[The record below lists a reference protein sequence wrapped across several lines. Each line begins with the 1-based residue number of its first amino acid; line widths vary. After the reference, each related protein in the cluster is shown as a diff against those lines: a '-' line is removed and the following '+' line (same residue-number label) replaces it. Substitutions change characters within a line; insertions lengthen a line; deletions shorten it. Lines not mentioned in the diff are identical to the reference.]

1 MTTILL
7 TSTEYI
13 KSHSGLND
21 NTYDK
26 MIIPALERSQ
36 DIELSE
42 VLGDCLVKSLQEKVN
57 DGTISANANV
67 AYKELLDKYVQPFLC
82 YTTLANITLEI
93 GQVIGNGGI
102 NTLSDEHRQTISF
115 EERGQYK
122 DYWKHHAD
130 GYRLKMQVFL
140 KQNCSAF
147 PELSGCCPCAEL
159 DSAASTSIWLGGL
172 RGKKLW

>member
-1 MTTILL
+1 MILL
-7 TSTEYI
+7 TSTQYI

-26 MIIPALERSQ
+26 MIIPALERAQ
-36 DIELSE
+36 DIELCE
-42 VLGDCLVKSLQEKVN
+42 VLGECMVRSLQDKIET
-57 DGTISANANV
+57 DTIGDAGNV

-82 YTTLANITLEI
+82 YTTLSNITLEI
-93 GQVIGNGGI
+93 GQVMGNAGI
-102 NTLSDEHRQTISF
+102 NTISDEHRQTLSF
-115 EERGQYK
+115 EERGQMK

-140 KQNCSAF
+140 KDNLSAF
-147 PELSGCCPCAEL
+147 PELKGCCPGGAEL

-172 RGKKLW
+172 RGKKIW